1 MMSRLTE
8 NEITIAKLKELKNKY
23 TILFRSAG
31 STMTVREYAAKE
43 RALDLVINM
52 ILEDMS
58 F

>member
-1 MMSRLTE
+1 MSRLTE

>member
-1 MMSRLTE
+1 MSRLTE

-23 TILFRSAG
+23 TILFRSVD
-31 STMTVREYAAKE
+31 STMTVREYVAKE

-52 ILEDMS
+52 ILKDMS